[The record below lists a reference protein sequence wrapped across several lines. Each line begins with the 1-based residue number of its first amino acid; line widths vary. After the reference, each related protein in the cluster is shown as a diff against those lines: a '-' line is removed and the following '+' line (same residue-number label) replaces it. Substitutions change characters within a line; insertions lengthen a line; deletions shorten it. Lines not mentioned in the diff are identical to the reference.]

1 MSSPE
6 PPPDLVVALVGNPN
20 TGKSSIFNALTGFHQ
35 HVANWPG
42 KTIEVAHGDV
52 DAGGVRVRLVDLPG
66 TYSLDGSSPE
76 EEITRTYLVSGE
88 PDAVAIVVDATNLER
103 NLYVAVQVLEVGL
116 PAVIAL
122 TMVDVANSRGLEVD
136 AKILGDRLGVPV
148 VPTAAHHRNGLGE
161 LLDTLV
167 ALALTNSIS

>member
-1 MSSPE
+1 MSSPA
-6 PPPDLVVALVGNPN
+6 PAPDLVVALVGNPN

-42 KTIEVAHGDV
+42 KTVEVAHGDV
-52 DAGGVRVRLVDLPG
+52 DVGGVRIRLVDLPG

-76 EEITRTYLVSGE
+76 EEIARTYLVSGE
-88 PDAVAIVVDATNLER
+88 PDAVVIVVDATNLER

-122 TMVDVANSRGLEVD
+122 TMVDVATSRGLEVD
-136 AKILGDRLGVPV
+136 AGILGHRLGVQV
-148 VPTAAHHRNGLGE
+148 IPTAARRRNGLGG
-161 LLDTLV
+161 LLDALIPL
-167 ALALTNSIS
+167 ALADSVS